1 MDEPQLPQITQNSGN
16 TLETC
21 VITTATLE
29 EHDFYT
35 QSVSDTSGQ
44 DILLAF
50 LSDSL
55 PSQRDLVN
63 NDWCKD
69 YLNRLTSLS
78 LESLKHEPILVEA
91 EQSKIQKELAELS
104 FREYKS
110 CIHANTCSTEINSSL
125 DNLNL
130 HLSTLSS
137 TIPLLENSCTS
148 FLQQTNQIIQQR
160 GKINTILDC
169 HNNLLEI
176 LEIPQ
181 LMDTCVRNG
190 LYSEAMDLSAH
201 VARLVSRYSTIPLI
215 QHIERDVKQTMQLML
230 SKLITL
236 LSQQIKLPSCLKVI
250 GYLRRME
257 AFDEAELR
265 LVFLLSRDAYLR
277 SLICTIDNEK
287 RDPVYYL
294 KKYIDIFRE
303 NFFDIVTQYR
313 AIFSDEG
320 GALASTPIYS
330 SFMMPPT
337 PSSSWISSP
346 SDINANSLGR
356 RTMTAATAISDYTIH
371 ILGQLTS
378 VLAEFTPLISDT
390 SSLSSILTQ
399 LMYCGM
405 SLGRVGVDFRHLVTG
420 YFETAVDRIIRKMI
434 TDGTHEFCDDLKRAI
449 KNVDS
454 PSTWMI
460 SDKKSTNLSD
470 LRPSLV
476 SYSLTPTTS
485 SFTPLITLLDYPP
498 IAYLTNTY
506 LAAFNSLRLV
516 APVSLFHPLGNHISQ
531 SLMLITDLL
540 HEYGDTLVKHN
551 HDITVLQ
558 GFNATFGQSFV
569 PFISRCFVEGVYG
582 GLMSRDCVN
591 RPEIIDKYKILDT
604 LKDFLP
610 TPRIASFNLIDDDKS
625 GNDAPRDNVDD
636 VPRDNIDDAPKDN
649 TDDAPKDNFD
659 DAPKDN
665 IDDAPKDNTDDAPK
679 DNTDDAPKDNA
690 DDAPKVNID
699 DAPKDNIVI
708 DETNNTSEE

>member
-1 MDEPQLPQITQNSGN
+1 MDEPQLSQLPQLTQNSGN
-16 TLETC
+16 TLETG
-21 VITTATLE
+21 VITTATLDE
-29 EHDFYT
+29 TELYT
-35 QSVSDTSGQ
+35 QSIPDTSGQ
-44 DILLAF
+44 EILLSF
-50 LSDSL
+50 LSASL

-78 LESLKHEPILVEA
+78 LESLKHEPLLVED

-130 HLSTLSS
+130 HLSTLTS
-137 TIPLLENSCTS
+137 TIPLLENSCSS

-160 GKINTILDC
+160 GKINTILEC
-169 HNNLLEI
+169 HDNLLEI

-201 VARLVSRYSTIPLI
+201 VARLVSKYSTIPLI
-215 QHIERDVKQTMQLML
+215 QRIERDVKQTMQLML

-277 SLICTIDNEK
+277 SLIRTIDKEK
-287 RDPVYYL
+287 KDPIYYL

-320 GALASTPIYS
+320 GGLPSTPIYS
-330 SFMMPPT
+330 PLIMPPT
-337 PSSSWISSP
+337 PSLSSSPWISSSLTDP
-346 SDINANSLGR
+346 NSTNFLGR

-420 YFETAVDRIIRKMI
+420 YFETAVERIVKKMI
-434 TDGTHEFCDDLKRAI
+434 TDGTKEFCDDLKQAT
-449 KNVDS
+449 KNVDL
-454 PSTWMI
+454 PNTWMI
-460 SDKKSTNLSD
+460 GDKKSINLLD
-470 LRPSLV
+470 LRPS
-476 SYSLTPTTS
+476 SSSTSIAS
-485 SFTPLITLLDYPP
+485 SFTPLVTLLDYPP
-498 IAYLTNTY
+498 IAHLTNAYLT
-506 LAAFNSLRLV
+506 AFNSLRLV
-516 APVSLFHPLGNHISQ
+516 APVSLFHPLGKHISQ
-531 SLMLITDLL
+531 SLTLITDLL
-540 HEYGDTLVKHN
+540 REYGDTLIKHN

-558 GFNATFGQSFV
+558 GFNAMFAQSFV
-569 PFISRCFVEGVYG
+569 PFISRCFVDGVYG
-582 GLMSRDCVN
+582 GLISGDGVDH
-591 RPEIIDKYKILDT
+591 PEIIAKSKILDT

-610 TPRIASFNLIDDDKS
+610 TSTITPHNLIDNNKLNNDIPSIDDNKLS
-625 GNDAPRDNVDD
+625 NDIQ
-636 VPRDNIDDAPKDN
+636 NIDDNKLLSNDIPNDIV
-649 TDDAPKDNFD
+649 TDEAN
-659 DAPKDN
+659 N
-665 IDDAPKDNTDDAPK
+665 
-679 DNTDDAPKDNA
+679 
-690 DDAPKVNID
+690 
-699 DAPKDNIVI
+699 
-708 DETNNTSEE
+708 TNNTSEE

>member
-1 MDEPQLPQITQNSGN
+1 MDEPQLSQLTQNSGN
-16 TLETC
+16 TFETC
-21 VITTATLE
+21 VINTATLE
-29 EHDFYT
+29 EHDLYT
-35 QSVSDTSGQ
+35 QSVPDTSGQ
-44 DILLAF
+44 EILLAF

-55 PSQRDLVN
+55 PAQKDLVN

-78 LESLKHEPILVEA
+78 LESLKHEPMLVDD

-110 CIHANTCSTEINSSL
+110 CIHANACSTEINSSL

-130 HLSTLSS
+130 HLSTLTS

-160 GKINTILDC
+160 GKINTILEC
-169 HNNLLEI
+169 HDNLLEI
-176 LEIPQ
+176 LDIPQ
-181 LMDTCVRNG
+181 LIDTCVRNG

-236 LSQQIKLPSCLKVI
+236 LSQPIKLPSCLKVI

-287 RDPVYYL
+287 KDPVYYL

-313 AIFSDEG
+313 SIFSDEG
-320 GALASTPIYS
+320 GALASTPLYS
-330 SFMMPPT
+330 SLMMPPT
-337 PSSSWISSP
+337 PSSPWISSSSL
-346 SDINANSLGR
+346 SDINTNSLGR

-434 TDGTHEFCDDLKRAI
+434 TDGTQEFCDDLKQAI
-449 KNVDS
+449 KNVDL
-454 PSTWMI
+454 PSSWMI
-460 SDKKSTNLSD
+460 GDKKSSNLSD

-476 SYSLTPTTS
+476 SSSSTPTTS
-485 SFTPLITLLDYPP
+485 SFTPLIILLDYPP
-498 IAYLTNTY
+498 LAYLTNAY

-516 APVSLFHPLGNHISQ
+516 APLSLFHPLGKHISQ

-540 HEYGDTLVKHN
+540 HEYGDTLVKHD

-558 GFNATFGQSFV
+558 GFNATFAQSFV

-582 GLMSRDCVN
+582 GLMDGDGVN
-591 RPEIIDKYKILDT
+591 HPEIIDKSKILDT

-610 TPRIASFNLIDDDKS
+610 TPRVSSFNLTDDDKS
-625 GNDAPRDNVDD
+625 SNDAPKND
-636 VPRDNIDDAPKDN
+636 
-649 TDDAPKDNFD
+649 
-659 DAPKDN
+659 
-665 IDDAPKDNTDDAPK
+665 
-679 DNTDDAPKDNA
+679 
-690 DDAPKVNID
+690 
-699 DAPKDNIVI
+699 IVI
-708 DETNNTSEE
+708 DETNNTNEE

>member
-1 MDEPQLPQITQNSGN
+1 MDEPQLSQLTQNSGN
-16 TLETC
+16 TFETC
-21 VITTATLE
+21 VINTATLE
-29 EHDFYT
+29 EHDLYT
-35 QSVSDTSGQ
+35 QSVPDTSGQ
-44 DILLAF
+44 EILLAF

-55 PSQRDLVN
+55 PAQRDLVN

-78 LESLKHEPILVEA
+78 LESLKHEPILVED

-130 HLSTLSS
+130 HLSTLTS

-148 FLQQTNQIIQQR
+148 FLQETNQIIQQR
-160 GKINTILDC
+160 GKINTILEYHD
-169 HNNLLEI
+169 NLLEI
-176 LEIPQ
+176 LDIPQ
-181 LMDTCVRNG
+181 LIDTCVRNG

-201 VARLVSRYSTIPLI
+201 VARLVSRYSTIPII

-236 LSQQIKLPSCLKVI
+236 LSQPIKLPSCLKVI

-287 RDPVYYL
+287 KDPVYYL

-313 AIFSDEG
+313 SIFSDEG
-320 GALASTPIYS
+320 GALASTPLYS
-330 SFMMPPT
+330 SLMMPPT
-337 PSSSWISSP
+337 PSSPWISSSL

-434 TDGTHEFCDDLKRAI
+434 TDGTQEFCDDLKRAT
-449 KNVDS
+449 KNVEL

-460 SDKKSTNLSD
+460 GDKKSSTLSD
-470 LRPSLV
+470 LRPSLG
-476 SYSLTPTTS
+476 SSSSTPTTS
-485 SFTPLITLLDYPP
+485 SFTPLIILLDYPP
-498 IAYLTNTY
+498 LAYLTNAY

-516 APVSLFHPLGNHISQ
+516 APVSLFHPLGKHLSQ

-540 HEYGDTLVKHN
+540 HEYGDTLVKHD

-558 GFNATFGQSFV
+558 GFNATFAQSFV

-582 GLMSRDCVN
+582 GLMDGDGVN
-591 RPEIIDKYKILDT
+591 HPEIIDKYKILDA

-610 TPRIASFNLIDDDKS
+610 APRVSTFNLTDDDNS
-625 GNDAPRDNVDD
+625 SNDAPKND
-636 VPRDNIDDAPKDN
+636 
-649 TDDAPKDNFD
+649 
-659 DAPKDN
+659 
-665 IDDAPKDNTDDAPK
+665 
-679 DNTDDAPKDNA
+679 
-690 DDAPKVNID
+690 
-699 DAPKDNIVI
+699 IVI
-708 DETNNTSEE
+708 DETNNTNEE

>member
-21 VITTATLE
+21 VIATATLE
-29 EHDFYT
+29 EHDLYT
-35 QSVSDTSGQ
+35 QSVPDTSGQ

-78 LESLKHEPILVEA
+78 LESLKHEPILVED

-125 DNLNL
+125 DSLNL

-337 PSSSWISSP
+337 PSSSWISSSP

-405 SLGRVGVDFRHLVTG
+405 SLGRVGIDFRHLVTG

-476 SYSLTPTTS
+476 SSSSTHTTS

-498 IAYLTNTY
+498 IAYLTNAY

-582 GLMSRDCVN
+582 GLMSGDCVN

-625 GNDAPRDNVDD
+625 GNDAP
-636 VPRDNIDDAPKDN
+636 
-649 TDDAPKDNFD
+649 
-659 DAPKDN
+659 KDN
-665 IDDAPKDNTDDAPK
+665 IDDAPKDNTDDTPKENIDDASK
-679 DNTDDAPKDNA
+679 DNIDDAPKDN
-690 DDAPKVNID
+690 ID
-699 DAPKDNIVI
+699 DVPKDNIVI

>member
-1 MDEPQLPQITQNSGN
+1 MDESQLTKNS
-16 TLETC
+16 ETS
-21 VITTATLE
+21 VVTTI
-29 EHDFYT
+29 YT
-35 QSVSDTSGQ
+35 QAVPDTSGQ
-44 DILLAF
+44 EILLTF

-55 PSQRDLVN
+55 PQRDLVN
-63 NDWCKD
+63 NDWSKD

-78 LESLKHEPILVEA
+78 LESLKHEPILVKD

-130 HLSTLSS
+130 HLLTLMT
-137 TIPLLENSCTS
+137 TIPLLEKSCTS
-148 FLQQTNQIIQQR
+148 FSQQISQNIQQR
-160 GKINTILDC
+160 DKINTILEHHD
-169 HNNLLEI
+169 NLLEI

-190 LYSEAMDLSAH
+190 LYSEVMDLSAH

-277 SLICTIDNEK
+277 SLIRTIDKEK
-287 RDPVYYL
+287 KDPVHYL

-320 GALASTPIYS
+320 GGLASTPIYS
-330 SFMMPPT
+330 SFMIPPT
-337 PSSSWISSP
+337 PSSPWMSSSQ
-346 SDINANSLGR
+346 SDINDNLLGR

-420 YFETAVDRIIRKMI
+420 YFETAIEQIIKKMI
-434 TDGTHEFCDDLKRAI
+434 TGGTQELCDDLKEAS
-449 KNVDS
+449 KNVDM

-460 SDKKSTNLSD
+460 GDKKSSNLLD
-470 LRPSLV
+470 LRPSLA
-476 SYSLTPTTS
+476 SSTSASTTS
-485 SFTPLITLLDYPP
+485 SFTPLVILLDYPP
-498 IAYLTNTY
+498 IAYLANAY
-506 LAAFNSLRLV
+506 LMAFNSLRLV
-516 APVSLFHPLGNHISQ
+516 APVSLFHPLGKHISQ
-531 SLMLITDLL
+531 NLMSITELL
-540 HEYGDTLVKHN
+540 REYGDTLVKHN
-551 HDITVLQ
+551 HDITVLK
-558 GFNATFGQSFV
+558 GFNATFAQSFV
-569 PFISRCFVEGVYG
+569 PFIYRCFVEGVYG
-582 GLMSRDCVN
+582 GLMSGDDVN
-591 RPEIIDKYKILDT
+591 HPEI
-604 LKDFLP
+604 
-610 TPRIASFNLIDDDKS
+610 
-625 GNDAPRDNVDD
+625 
-636 VPRDNIDDAPKDN
+636 
-649 TDDAPKDNFD
+649 
-659 DAPKDN
+659 
-665 IDDAPKDNTDDAPK
+665 
-679 DNTDDAPKDNA
+679 
-690 DDAPKVNID
+690 
-699 DAPKDNIVI
+699 
-708 DETNNTSEE
+708 

>member
-1 MDEPQLPQITQNSGN
+1 MDEPQLSQLPQLTQNSEN
-16 TLETC
+16 TLETG
-21 VITTATLE
+21 VITTATLD
-29 EHDFYT
+29 EHELYT
-35 QSVSDTSGQ
+35 QSIPDTSGQ
-44 DILLAF
+44 EILLSF
-50 LSDSL
+50 LSASL

-78 LESLKHEPILVEA
+78 LESLKHEPLLVED
-91 EQSKIQKELAELS
+91 EQLKIQKELAELS

-130 HLSTLSS
+130 HLSTLTS
-137 TIPLLENSCTS
+137 TIPLLENSCSS

-160 GKINTILDC
+160 GKINTILEC
-169 HNNLLEI
+169 HDNLLEI

-201 VARLVSRYSTIPLI
+201 VARLVSKYSTISLI
-215 QHIERDVKQTMQLML
+215 QRIERDVKQTMQLML

-277 SLICTIDNEK
+277 SLIRTIDKEK
-287 RDPVYYL
+287 KDPVYYL

-320 GALASTPIYS
+320 GGLPSTPIYS
-330 SFMMPPT
+330 SLIMPPT
-337 PSSSWISSP
+337 PSSSSSP
-346 SDINANSLGR
+346 WLSSSITDSNTTNFFGR

-420 YFETAVDRIIRKMI
+420 YFETAVERIVKKMI
-434 TDGTHEFCDDLKRAI
+434 TDGTQEFCDDLKQAI
-449 KNVDS
+449 KNVDL
-454 PSTWMI
+454 PNTWMI
-460 SDKKSTNLSD
+460 GDKKSINLLD
-470 LRPSLV
+470 LRPS
-476 SYSLTPTTS
+476 SSSTSTAS
-485 SFTPLITLLDYPP
+485 SFTPLVTLLDYPP
-498 IAYLTNTY
+498 IAHLTNAY
-506 LAAFNSLRLV
+506 LSAFNSLRLV

-531 SLMLITDLL
+531 SLTLITDLL
-540 HEYGDTLVKHN
+540 REYGVTLINHN

-558 GFNATFGQSFV
+558 GFNAMFAQSFV
-569 PFISRCFVEGVYG
+569 PFISRCFVDGVYG
-582 GLMSRDCVN
+582 GLISGDGVDH
-591 RPEIIDKYKILDT
+591 PEIISKSKILDT

-610 TPRIASFNLIDDDKS
+610 TSTITPSNLIDNNKLS
-625 GNDAPRDNVDD
+625 NDIPSIEDNKLNNDIQ
-636 VPRDNIDDAPKDN
+636 NIDDNKLLNNDIPNDIV
-649 TDDAPKDNFD
+649 TDEAN
-659 DAPKDN
+659 N
-665 IDDAPKDNTDDAPK
+665 
-679 DNTDDAPKDNA
+679 
-690 DDAPKVNID
+690 
-699 DAPKDNIVI
+699 
-708 DETNNTSEE
+708 TNNTSEE

>member
-1 MDEPQLPQITQNSGN
+1 MDEPQLSQLPQLTQNSGN
-16 TLETC
+16 TLETG
-21 VITTATLE
+21 VITTATLDE
-29 EHDFYT
+29 TELYT
-35 QSVSDTSGQ
+35 QSIPDTSGQ
-44 DILLAF
+44 EILLSF
-50 LSDSL
+50 LSASL
-55 PSQRDLVN
+55 PSQRNLVN

-78 LESLKHEPILVEA
+78 LESLKHEPLLVED

-130 HLSTLSS
+130 HLSTLTS
-137 TIPLLENSCTS
+137 TIPLLENSCSS

-160 GKINTILDC
+160 GKINTILEC
-169 HNNLLEI
+169 HDNLLEI

-201 VARLVSRYSTIPLI
+201 VARLVSKYSTIPLI
-215 QHIERDVKQTMQLML
+215 QRIERDVKQTMQLML

-277 SLICTIDNEK
+277 SLIRTIDKEK
-287 RDPVYYL
+287 KDPIYYL

-320 GALASTPIYS
+320 GGLSSTPIYS
-330 SFMMPPT
+330 PLIMPPT
-337 PSSSWISSP
+337 PSLSSSPWISSSLTDP
-346 SDINANSLGR
+346 NSTNFLGS

-420 YFETAVDRIIRKMI
+420 YFETAVERIVKKMI
-434 TDGTHEFCDDLKRAI
+434 TDGTQEFCDDLKQAT
-449 KNVDS
+449 KNVDL
-454 PSTWMI
+454 PNTWMI
-460 SDKKSTNLSD
+460 GDKKSINLLD
-470 LRPSLV
+470 LRPS
-476 SYSLTPTTS
+476 SSTSTAS
-485 SFTPLITLLDYPP
+485 SFTPLVTLLDYPP
-498 IAYLTNTY
+498 IAHLTNAYLT
-506 LAAFNSLRLV
+506 AFNSLRLV
-516 APVSLFHPLGNHISQ
+516 APVSLFHPLGKHISQ
-531 SLMLITDLL
+531 SLTLITDLL
-540 HEYGDTLVKHN
+540 REYGDTLIKHN

-558 GFNATFGQSFV
+558 GFNAMFAQSFV
-569 PFISRCFVEGVYG
+569 PFISRCFVDGVYG
-582 GLMSRDCVN
+582 GLISGDGVDH
-591 RPEIIDKYKILDT
+591 PEIIAKSKILDT

-610 TPRIASFNLIDDDKS
+610 TSTITPHNLIDNNKLNNDIPSIDDNKLS
-625 GNDAPRDNVDD
+625 NDIQ
-636 VPRDNIDDAPKDN
+636 NIDDNNKLSNDIPNDIV
-649 TDDAPKDNFD
+649 TDEAN
-659 DAPKDN
+659 N
-665 IDDAPKDNTDDAPK
+665 S
-679 DNTDDAPKDNA
+679 
-690 DDAPKVNID
+690 
-699 DAPKDNIVI
+699 
-708 DETNNTSEE
+708 NNTSEE